1 MYFPS
6 YILLSNLKRDTF
18 KLLFYGGIFLKK
30 YDVIVVG
37 TGNAALSS
45 AISAKENGSEVLVLE
60 KAPKEKRGG
69 NSIFTDG
76 AIRFAY
82 NDLQGIKKVVTALSE
97 NDLSEIQMPNY
108 NTEDFYK
115 DILKVTNGESNPE
128 LTKFLANESFETILW
143 MKKQGVEF
151 QLNENQY
158 FEINGNKNFW
168 GGLPI
173 KTVDKG
179 IGLMNTLF
187 KRSQELGIDIIYSA
201 EVNKIEMDHNKVSAA
216 TYLDNNKQR
225 VTVNTEA
232 IILACGSFEASKDKR
247 VKNLGEEWEKA
258 IVRGTEYNT
267 GDGIE
272 IATEIGANKAGHYDG
287 CHAHTTDYNAPKVGD
302 FSKPGDIYKKSS
314 YPLGLIINKNGKRF
328 VDEGADFRNYTYAKY
343 GKETL
348 RQPDQKAFQIFDSQV
363 SSMLRKE
370 YNLTEATKIVADT
383 LEELATK
390 MDINPN
396 DFVEMIDEY
405 NSSVQDGDYNPSVKD
420 GKSTKGISP
429 EKTNWALKFDQA
441 PYYAFPITC
450 GITFAF
456 GGISTN
462 TKAEALDEQNN
473 PIDGLFVAGEMVGG
487 LFYHN
492 YPGGSGLMSGSVY
505 GKRAGK
511 SAAEYAQ
518 KNKIDN

>member
-1 MYFPS
+1 
-6 YILLSNLKRDTF
+6 
-18 KLLFYGGIFLKK
+18 
-30 YDVIVVG
+30 
-37 TGNAALSS
+37 
-45 AISAKENGSEVLVLE
+45 
-60 KAPKEKRGG
+60 
-69 NSIFTDG
+69 
-76 AIRFAY
+76 
-82 NDLQGIKKVVTALSE
+82 
-97 NDLSEIQMPNY
+97 Y

-128 LTKFLANESFETILW
+128 LAKFLSNESFETILW
-143 MKKQGVEF
+143 MKKQGVKF

-179 IGLMNTLF
+179 IGLMNALF
-187 KRSQELGIDIIYSA
+187 KKAQELGIDIIYNA
-201 EVNKIEMDHNKVSAA
+201 EVNKIEMDHNKVSAVN
-216 TYLDNNKQR
+216 YLDNNKQR
-225 VTVNTEA
+225 ITVNTET
-232 IILACGSFEASKDKR
+232 IILACGSFEASIDKR
-247 VKNLGEEWEKA
+247 VKYLGEEWEKA

-348 RQPDQKAFQIFDSQV
+348 RQPDQKAFQIYDSQV
-363 SSMLRKE
+363 SPMLRKE
-370 YNLTEATKIVADT
+370 YNLKEATKIVANT
-383 LEELATK
+383 LEELAIK

-396 DFVEMIDEY
+396 DFVEMINEY
-405 NSSVQDGDYNPSVKD
+405 NSSVQEGDYNPSVKD
-420 GKSTKGISP
+420 GKSTKGIIP
-429 EKTNWALKFDQA
+429 EKTNWALKLDQA

-462 TKAEALDEQNN
+462 IKAEVLDEQNN
-473 PIDGLFVAGEMVGG
+473 PIAGLFVAGEMVGG

-492 YPGGSGLMSGSVY
+492 YPGGSGLMSGTVF

-511 SAAEYAQ
+511 SAAEYVQ
-518 KNKIDN
+518 INKVDN